1 MTDINGD
8 VLTSESCLISYPA
21 SFAITA
27 QPESK
32 IEAEDGDTITLKV
45 EASGSGL
52 TYQWQYSVDGG
63 KNWNNMSS
71 AMGKKNSFSTI
82 MNSIFNGRLYCCIV
96 TDASG
101 ETLISETCK
110 IGYSVNAENALAS

>member
-1 MTDINGD
+1 
-8 VLTSESCLISYPA
+8 
-21 SFAITA
+21 
-27 QPESK
+27 
-32 IEAEDGDTITLKV
+32 
-45 EASGSGL
+45 
-52 TYQWQYSVDGG
+52 
-63 KNWNNMSS
+63 MSS

-110 IGYSVNAENALAS
+110 IGYSVNAENALASWIKAKWGLAPVRLKDEGDRDSGTFIGYVA